1 MNQSFQYKHLF
12 WMAICCLAVIGAIII
27 LPRYFNIG
35 TIGFILLILLCP
47 ALHYFMMRKMHKP
60 PHQYI
65 GGGGKKDGER
75 GDVKTTK
82 K

>member
-1 MNQSFQYKHLF
+1 MNQDTQYSNKSHNKHLL

-47 ALHYFMMRKMHKP
+47 VLHYFMMRKMHK
-60 PHQYI
+60 
-65 GGGGKKDGER
+65 KDGEH
-75 GDVKTTK
+75 GIKAIK